1 MIVTSN
7 KNFEDAECQFSICT
21 PCYNSAETIIDV
33 FKSLKNLNYQNFEWI
48 IVNDA
53 STDNTSEIIHTILN
67 DAEFS
72 VTFCDLE
79 INKMATYCYH
89 LSIMKAKGRFLI
101 FLDHDDQIKPNALD
115 RFLYQ
120 WELLSSNQ
128 QDNIAGMIAHC
139 EDELGNLVGT
149 NFPRSPDIN
158 SFFDLMFSEGVRGEK
173 FFCYKTEIM
182 QENNFQLVDRYVPES
197 NVMWRISA
205 KYKTLFF
212 NETLR
217 IYTQPQ
223 IGGKNLSTMNPF
235 DYPLGFR
242 LSYLDLLNNFSNKLI
257 YKPYLLVSFLFNF
270 SLFSCASHL
279 SLRSSIVD
287 LENQIHRVIIFPIF
301 IVAWVFHFFRSKLSS
316 N

>member
-7 KNFEDAECQFSICT
+7 NNEQDKNYKFSICT
-21 PCYNSAETIIDV
+21 PCYNSSDSIEAV
-33 FKSLKNLNYQNFEWI
+33 FTSLTNLEYQNFEWI
-48 IVNDA
+48 VVNDA
-53 STDNTSEIIHTILN
+53 SSDNTSGLIHEMLN
-67 DAEFS
+67 DAKFS
-72 VTFCDLE
+72 ITFCDLDQ
-79 INKMATYCYH
+79 NKMATFCYH
-89 LSIMKAKGRFLI
+89 LAILKAKGEFLI

-223 IGGKNLSTMNPF
+223 IGGNNLSTMNPF

-287 LENQIHRVIIFPIF
+287 LENQIHRVMIFPIF